1 MKPLFKINS
10 NISNKIVGIF
20 KVIGNLELQVERNFK
35 LRKEK

>member
-10 NISNKIVGIF
+10 NILNKIVGIS
-20 KVIGNLELQVERNFK
+20 KVIGNLELQAERNFK